1 MGSYKEF
8 LPLMAATGDIE
19 QIHPALHHPGQ
30 LLVVF
35 QVQPPFRKVITVHA
49 DLYGEPGAYRL
60 AHPIQGH
67 QEEPRPVLQAA
78 AELILPVVF
87 QRCSLS
93 TASVPKTK
101 KREVLP
107 VTGRM

>member
-49 DLYGEPGAYRL
+49 DLYGEPGKAEDNDCCDHSQQWKYPADL
-60 AHPIQGH
+60 PSIGFC
-67 QEEPRPVLQAA
+67 VLFFSFHLTSPSLGDL
-78 AELILPVVF
+78 LI
-87 QRCSLS
+87 S
-93 TASVPKTK
+93 
-101 KREVLP
+101 
-107 VTGRM
+107 